1 MENFNFED
9 LKFALLMY
17 CIFLVSLDFDEKRRV
32 IRRKTENLV
41 HSLVLSCHG
50 EQTM

>member
-1 MENFNFED
+1 MEHFNFED

-17 CIFLVSLDFDEKRRV
+17 CIYLVSLDFDEKRRV
-32 IRRKTENLV
+32 IRRKTKNLV